1 MRSSCRL
8 APHAT
13 ARTAELEHARTAELD
28 EMCGTTRSVPED
40 SSVAGPTLRPMSS
53 PSARTSEL
61 ARSLRKARR
70 LQRPTVLSLPPP
82 RPSRPLTAVPRQQ
95 RPGRERRGCA
105 DGSGRGRQR
114 QPLDRTHILH
124 PTLFSTTT
132 GQLATTPRRLPNMM
146 LSYTHTCPSPR
157 SRSVCQRWVKHSTS
171 SDTREIVRDPRA
183 RVPRGYSESAG

>member
-8 APHAT
+8 AAHAT
-13 ARTAELEHARTAELD
+13 ARTAELEHARTTELG

-53 PSARTSEL
+53 PSDRTSEL

-70 LQRPTVLSLPPP
+70 LQRPTVLSLPP

-105 DGSGRGRQR
+105 DGSGRGR
-114 QPLDRTHILH
+114 HA
-124 PTLFSTTT
+124 TLFRTTT
-132 GQLATTPRRLPNMM
+132 GQLATTTRRLPTTMP
-146 LSYTHTCPSPR
+146 SYTHTCPSPR